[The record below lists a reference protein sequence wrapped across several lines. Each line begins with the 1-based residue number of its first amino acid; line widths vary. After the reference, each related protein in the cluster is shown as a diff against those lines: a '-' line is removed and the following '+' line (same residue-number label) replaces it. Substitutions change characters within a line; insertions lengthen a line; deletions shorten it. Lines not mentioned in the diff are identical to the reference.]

1 MRMKSEERRAAIIA
15 AAVRLF
21 AEKGFRG
28 TTTRE
33 LASAIGVTEPVLYQ
47 HFGTKRDLYA
57 AIIEEKTRTSSKG
70 VAELRAL
77 AKGEDD
83 RAFLGALAGA
93 ILDRYTVDAEW
104 TRLLLFSCL
113 ERHELSDLFY
123 ERLVHDFFRLVC
135 GYVRRRIRS
144 GEFRPVNPEIAARA
158 LVGMIAYQGLMAM
171 LFPENMPVPKR
182 QRVIEETVTLFLNG
196 IMT

>member
-1 MRMKSEERRAAIIA
+1 MGATILANARFAMRMKSEERRAGIIA

-57 AIIEEKTRTSSKG
+57 AIIEEKTRASSKG

-77 AKGEDD
+77 AKGEAD
-83 RAFLGALAGA
+83 RAVLGA
-93 ILDRYTVDAEW
+93 
-104 TRLLLFSCL
+104 
-113 ERHELSDLFY
+113 
-123 ERLVHDFFRLVC
+123 
-135 GYVRRRIRS
+135 
-144 GEFRPVNPEIAARA
+144 
-158 LVGMIAYQGLMAM
+158 
-171 LFPENMPVPKR
+171 
-182 QRVIEETVTLFLNG
+182 
-196 IMT
+196 